1 MSNLRLKDFLAE
13 NSISQ
18 TELAEKVG
26 MPPQNIYRII
36 KNDETKVSTL
46 IKIAQALGVPAS
58 KLIDGSCDDEELTA
72 HKESLLKIIQ
82 DQQATIKNLSE
93 TLKAVTNKNALL

>member
-36 KNDETKVSTL
+36 KNDETKVST
-46 IKIAQALGVPAS
+46 
-58 KLIDGSCDDEELTA
+58 
-72 HKESLLKIIQ
+72 
-82 DQQATIKNLSE
+82 
-93 TLKAVTNKNALL
+93 

>member
-1 MSNLRLKDFLAE
+1 M
-13 NSISQ
+13 
-18 TELAEKVG
+18 
-26 MPPQNIYRII
+26 
-36 KNDETKVSTL
+36 
-46 IKIAQALGVPAS
+46 AQALGVPAS